1 MTILRLLFW
10 ASILPCLIVLG
21 LALELIRQD
30 VQALRASERV
40 LNEVHLVAAL
50 GSLVTELQAERGL
63 SGGFVGAG
71 GAAFGDGLPD
81 QRDRTDAA
89 RDRVT
94 ETAAR
99 LGETGLTGTTRLQ
112 LRSLQNQMAGLAA
125 HRARVDAR
133 GIGRDDALAPFS
145 TSIMTVFAIVGEV
158 SRSTQSGQLTTELR
172 AVEYF
177 MQGVDRL
184 GRVRAIGFDVY
195 SRGASVNGERQ
206 KLLQLVSENEVYFGL
221 AANIGEI
228 SGLMAQANGSPDAL
242 RFSRAQQA
250 LLAPT
255 LAQPAMSGSAWYAL
269 ASQRVDALKQIEAQ
283 PIDRSITSARSAAL
297 AAREHATWVLRLVLG
312 GFLVTLAISG
322 IIVFVIRR
330 EVDQTV
336 AATLAVAD
344 GDLDVPVPKT
354 RTDEFSRLT
363 AALGTLKNN
372 ALSARTQAAAMEDAR
387 STAEAETRALSD
399 LNEWL
404 QASDGLGE
412 LFDMVERFI
421 GRFIPEAEGS
431 LYIYSNSRDV
441 LDGACGWNGAV
452 PQETMYPRDC
462 WGLRKGRTYLFGD
475 GSVQISCQHDLTS
488 DADGGFTLCLPIL
501 AHGDTV
507 GLMHL
512 RVHSGQKNARDQ
524 AEIKR
529 IAQACAEQI
538 SIAIANVR
546 LRDQLHER
554 SIRDALTGLFNRR
567 HFTDRLAHYLEKAR
581 QGRETVGIV
590 AIDVD
595 HFKKFND
602 NYGHDAGDIVLRS
615 ISTVLEQACTGNE
628 IACRLG
634 GEELALLLP
643 GLDEEQLLWRAEQV
657 RQAIEAQAVRY
668 GEKDLPT
675 VTISA
680 GVALAPEHGVNSDV
694 LMKAADQ
701 ALYRAKAQGRN
712 RVEIAK
718 AEGGTSEAAA

>member
-1 MTILRLLFW
+1 M
-10 ASILPCLIVLG
+10 
-21 LALELIRQD
+21 
-30 VQALRASERV
+30 
-40 LNEVHLVAAL
+40 
-50 GSLVTELQAERGL
+50 
-63 SGGFVGAG
+63 
-71 GAAFGDGLPD
+71 
-81 QRDRTDAA
+81 
-89 RDRVT
+89 
-94 ETAAR
+94 
-99 LGETGLTGTTRLQ
+99 
-112 LRSLQNQMAGLAA
+112 
-125 HRARVDAR
+125 
-133 GIGRDDALAPFS
+133 
-145 TSIMTVFAIVGEV
+145 
-158 SRSTQSGQLTTELR
+158 
-172 AVEYF
+172 
-177 MQGVDRL
+177 
-184 GRVRAIGFDVY
+184 
-195 SRGASVNGERQ
+195 
-206 KLLQLVSENEVYFGL
+206 
-221 AANIGEI
+221 
-228 SGLMAQANGSPDAL
+228 
-242 RFSRAQQA
+242 
-250 LLAPT
+250 
-255 LAQPAMSGSAWYAL
+255 
-269 ASQRVDALKQIEAQ
+269 
-283 PIDRSITSARSAAL
+283 
-297 AAREHATWVLRLVLG
+297 
-312 GFLVTLAISG
+312 
-322 IIVFVIRR
+322 
-330 EVDQTV
+330 
-336 AATLAVAD
+336 
-344 GDLDVPVPKT
+344 
-354 RTDEFSRLT
+354 
-363 AALGTLKNN
+363 
-372 ALSARTQAAAMEDAR
+372 
-387 STAEAETRALSD
+387 
-399 LNEWL
+399 
-404 QASDGLGE
+404 
-412 LFDMVERFI
+412 
-421 GRFIPEAEGS
+421 
-431 LYIYSNSRDV
+431 
-441 LDGACGWNGAV
+441 
-452 PQETMYPRDC
+452 
-462 WGLRKGRTYLFGD
+462 
-475 GSVQISCQHDLTS
+475 
-488 DADGGFTLCLPIL
+488 CLPIL